1 MTGRLK
7 GSKNKCK
14 SHIYTEE
21 HKQFLEEMYKN
32 YDANKLTNM
41 FNKKFNLKKTKIA
54 ISASLKR
61 YGFKTDRTGQYI
73 KGDIPLNKG
82 KTWDEYMPK
91 KSQKKARKT
100 TFKKGSIPANLKTV
114 GSERL
119 GKDEYILIK
128 IEEKGKWVHKHRHIY
143 EQHHG
148 PIKPNHIIIFLDQDK
163 YNFDINNLKMISKS
177 ELLILNQRKLIK
189 DDPGL
194 TTSGILVAKLI
205 DKTNKL
211 MRSEINEK

>member
-32 YDANKLTNM
+32 YDVNKLTNM
-41 FNKKFNLKKTKIA
+41 FNKKFNLKKTKTA

-61 YGFKTDRTGQYI
+61 YNFKTDRTGRFNLKTI
-73 KGDIPLNKG
+73 PWNKGTIGVCKLNK
-82 KTWDEYMPK
+82 T
-91 KSQKKARKT
+91 S
-100 TFKKGSIPANLKTV
+100 FKKGNPSHNHRNI
-114 GSERL
+114 GSERISVD
-119 GKDEYILIK
+119 GYTEVKV
-128 IEEKGKWVHKHRHIY
+128 EEPKKWRKKHQVIY
-143 EQHHG
+143 EKHKG
-148 PIKPNHIIIFLDQDK
+148 LIPKGYVVIFLDQDRT
-163 YNFDINNLKMISKS
+163 NFDIDNLELISKS
-177 ELLILNQRKLIK
+177 ELLILNRKRLIK
-189 DDPGL
+189 SDPGL
-194 TTSGILVAKLI
+194 TASGILVAKLI